1 MSKRTVSVWTDNR
14 FWMRSAGWVTGVS
27 ASLLIWLTFDTM
39 AQIQMGND
47 DDLKNGIAK
56 RVPGPTVINYK
67 ITYEMSD
74 KRGHEVP
81 VIGEKEKF
89 FGRDDWNEEEA
100 GALLHLGKLGSQ
112 AKNCM
117 NCHTLLGNGGYYAP
131 DLTKSWLDPA
141 WGKIDASGNRT
152 GYLAMTGKDTR
163 EEAMAEFLM
172 HPSQY
177 PTHERMMPNLNITA
191 DEAKGLVAF
200 LKHMSSIDTNGFPR
214 NFGKMGDE
222 NGMFTLR
229 EKKAG
234 HTIEGGQ

>member
-14 FWMRSAGWVTGVS
+14 FWARSAGWVTGF
-27 ASLLIWLTFDTM
+27 ASILLIWLTFDTM
-39 AQIQMGND
+39 GQIAMGND

-67 ITYEMSD
+67 ITYEMSE

-81 VIGEKEKF
+81 VIGGKEKF
-89 FGRDDWNEEEA
+89 FGRDDYSEEEA

-117 NCHTLLGNGGYYAP
+117 NCHTLLGNGAYYAP
-131 DLTKSWLDPA
+131 DLTKAWLDPA
-141 WGKIDASGNRT
+141 WGPNGP
-152 GYLAMTGKDTR
+152 YLGMTGKNTK

-177 PTHERMMPNLNITA
+177 PTHERMMPDLKITA
-191 DEAKGLVAF
+191 EEAKGLVAF

-214 NFGKMGDE
+214 NFGRMAVDGTGAIHGK
-222 NGMFTLR
+222 
-229 EKKAG
+229 
-234 HTIEGGQ
+234 